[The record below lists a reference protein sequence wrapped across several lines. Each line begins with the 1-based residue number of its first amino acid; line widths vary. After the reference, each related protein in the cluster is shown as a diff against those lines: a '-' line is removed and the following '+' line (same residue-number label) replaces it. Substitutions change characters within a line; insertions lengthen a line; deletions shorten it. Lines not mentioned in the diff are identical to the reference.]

1 MVYGNLIDKNI
12 LADIS
17 ICVTA
22 LGLILA
28 MYTVISYINQVDTSK
43 ELQYLPHY
51 NLYWFQQVFPSLIL
65 GQVSIYLFI
74 TKPQMRL
81 ALSLELNSKF

>member
-1 MVYGNLIDKNI
+1 MVYGNLIDKNV

-22 LGLILA
+22 LGLIAA
-28 MYTVISYINQVDTSK
+28 MFTVVSYINQVDTSK

-51 NLYWFQQVFPSLIL
+51 NLYAKNVRKA
-65 GQVSIYLFI
+65 YFI
-74 TKPQMRL
+74 K
-81 ALSLELNSKF
+81 AWIGVIHKFT